1 MRLYY
6 EIITNYDNDFTYLV
20 SFKKMM
26 YYKEKQWRKLYMDVN
41 IKKILTYC
49 IIIAL
54 LFLIFSIMSK
64 SCSYN
69 VMPKGVLVSSVGEEY
84 SENAS
89 DSSSLN

>member
-1 MRLYY
+1 
-6 EIITNYDNDFTYLV
+6 
-20 SFKKMM
+20 
-26 YYKEKQWRKLYMDVN
+26 MDVN

-54 LFLIFSIMSK
+54 LFLIFGIMSK
-64 SCSYN
+64 RCCYN
-69 VMPKGVLVSSVGEEY
+69 VMRKGVLVSSVGEEY